1 MRRILITGSNR
12 GIGLELVRLYLQ
24 QADTLLFATCRQ
36 PAAATALT
44 ALANQQPDRVHILAL
59 DVTNQ
64 QSIEAAAGQ
73 INHLTDGLDMLVN
86 NAGILPGGIAATE
99 ANAARFGAL
108 EVEAMAEVF
117 RVNTISPMIITQA
130 FIDLLRKGQHPRII
144 NMSSD
149 AGSIA
154 LRDSG
159 INYSYAASKAA
170 LNMLTRGLASDLRAD
185 GVIVISIHPGWIQ
198 TDMGGPS
205 ATRTP
210 DETLPTMVK
219 VIDNLTMVD
228 TSSFFNWDGTRV
240 LW

>member
-24 QADTLLFATCRQ
+24 QADTLIFATCRQ
-36 PAAATALT
+36 PATADELNT
-44 ALANQQPDRVHILAL
+44 LANPYAGRLKIIQL
-59 DVTNQ
+59 DVTDQ
-64 QSIEAAAGQ
+64 GSIDGALQLVSRE
-73 INHLTDGLDMLVN
+73 TDGLDMLVN

-99 ANAARFGAL
+99 ATAAHFGAL
-108 EVEAMAEVF
+108 EVDAMTEVF
-117 RVNTISPMIITQA
+117 RVNTVAPIMIAQH
-130 FIDLLRKGQHPRII
+130 FIHLLRKGHHPRII
-144 NMSSD
+144 NISSD

-170 LNMLTRGLASDLRAD
+170 LNMLTRGLASDLHPD
-185 GVIVISIHPGWIQ
+185 GVIVTSIHPGWIQ
-198 TDMGGPS
+198 TDMGGPT

-219 VIDNLTMVD
+219 VIDRLTLED
-228 TSSFFNWDGTRV
+228 TSSFFNWDGSRIP
-240 LW
+240 W